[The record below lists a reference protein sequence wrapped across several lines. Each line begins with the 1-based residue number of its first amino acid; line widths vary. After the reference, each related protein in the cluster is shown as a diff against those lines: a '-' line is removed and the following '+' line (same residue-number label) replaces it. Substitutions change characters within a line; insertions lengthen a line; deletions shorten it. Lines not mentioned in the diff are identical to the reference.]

1 MVFLG
6 GAAAKAATPKSMEV
20 SGICRIVFPLP
31 PNLTKI
37 VFFLALKR
45 RFGGKGWG
53 GGWKH

>member
-1 MVFLG
+1 MVFL

-20 SGICRIVFPLP
+20 SGICRIVFQLP